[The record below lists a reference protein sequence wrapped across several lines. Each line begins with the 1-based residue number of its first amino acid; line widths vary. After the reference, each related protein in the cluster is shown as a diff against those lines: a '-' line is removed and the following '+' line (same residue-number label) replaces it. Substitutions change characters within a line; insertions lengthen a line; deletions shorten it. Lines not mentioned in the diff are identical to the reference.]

1 MSTSTPPVSSPART
15 PGLTPG
21 LTPGRWLWVGR
32 ILSALPILF
41 LAFDGAAKVMR
52 LPPVLEA
59 FAKLGYS
66 EHVAGPLGITLLV
79 CVVLY
84 AVPRASMLGAILLTG
99 YLGGAVATH
108 VRIGDPLFSHIL
120 FPTYVAALI
129 WGGLYLREAR
139 LGALLP
145 LRTLNLSNPNFSKEE

>member
-1 MSTSTPPVSSPART
+1 MTTSTSPAPTSTPTPV
-15 PGLTPG
+15 
-21 LTPGRWLWVGR
+21 RWLWAGR
-32 ILSALPILF
+32 ILSALPILL
-41 LAFDGAAKVMR
+41 LAFDGVAKVMR
-52 LPPVLEA
+52 LPPVLEG

-66 EHVAGPLGITLLV
+66 ENVAGPLGLTLLT

-84 AVPRASMLGAILLTG
+84 AVPRTSVLGAVLLTG

-108 VRIGDPLFSHIL
+108 VRVGDPLFSHIL
-120 FPTYVAALI
+120 FPTYVAALV

-145 LRTLNLSNPNFSKEE
+145 LRK

>member
-1 MSTSTPPVSSPART
+1 MPTSTSAVPTSSPT
-15 PGLTPG
+15 PAPSSA
-21 LTPGRWLWVGR
+21 PARWLWAGR

-41 LAFDGAAKVMR
+41 LTFDGVAKVMR

-59 FAKLGYS
+59 CAKLGYS
-66 EHVAGPLGITLLV
+66 EHVAGSLGITLLV

-84 AVPRASMLGAILLTG
+84 AIPRTSMLGAILLTG

-108 VRIGDPLFSHIL
+108 VRVGDPLFSHIL

-129 WGGLYLREAR
+129 WGGLCLREAR
-139 LGALLP
+139 LGELLP
-145 LRTLNLSNPNFSKEE
+145 FRK